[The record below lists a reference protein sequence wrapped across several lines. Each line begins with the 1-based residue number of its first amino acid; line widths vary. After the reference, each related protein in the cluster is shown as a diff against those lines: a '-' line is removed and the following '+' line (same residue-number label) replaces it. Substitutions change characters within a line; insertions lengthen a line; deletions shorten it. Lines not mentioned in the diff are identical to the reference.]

1 MKNKFFLALIAAFSL
16 ICGAFAVEMDRLAV
30 AEPVNK
36 GGIKTEDVEAIW
48 GMLESS
54 IGGDYEV
61 ISRAALKQ
69 IMTEIGLTTSS
80 DLMNLNS
87 AQKARLGQ
95 IKTVKY
101 LLVPT
106 VGKFGS
112 RITLSLSLMNSSTG
126 SIDPDGSI
134 SKVFR
139 NFDELADQLK
149 DTLNEI
155 GLGKKARKRGISAVL
170 SPVIALNDAPAY
182 LPMEFNTLMENG
194 LLNSGIQ
201 LFAMQ
206 NISNILAKNKIDA
219 IHSASP
225 AMYQRIGELLR
236 ADYLVQ
242 ATINRFTIGTKSIY
256 VAPLQKYVTSYN
268 GYIAG
273 TVKIINA
280 QTGLTAGSF
289 VFDRTI
295 DFGTDLPDHIDNTN
309 WLTQDYARYLIRTA
323 ITPIVSEVAAKIK

>member
-1 MKNKFFLALIAAFSL
+1 MNNKFFLALIAAFSL

-48 GMLESS
+48 SMLESS

-155 GLGKKARKRGISAVL
+155 GLL
-170 SPVIALNDAPAY
+170 Y
-182 LPMEFNTLMENG
+182 LHLIILPKFQQSVEFLFLWFAFAFSHHHQEHTCFF
-194 LLNSGIQ
+194 LL
-201 LFAMQ
+201 
-206 NISNILAKNKIDA
+206 
-219 IHSASP
+219 
-225 AMYQRIGELLR
+225 
-236 ADYLVQ
+236 
-242 ATINRFTIGTKSIY
+242 
-256 VAPLQKYVTSYN
+256 
-268 GYIAG
+268 
-273 TVKIINA
+273 
-280 QTGLTAGSF
+280 
-289 VFDRTI
+289 
-295 DFGTDLPDHIDNTN
+295 
-309 WLTQDYARYLIRTA
+309 WL
-323 ITPIVSEVAAKIK
+323 